1 MQFYNNKKEPINFSI
16 GGVNYSVK
24 PGSEFN
30 LKDSVALV
38 VKNRLIS
45 YGLELTKISVQTPES
60 ETPVGESS
68 SESAPSAEEPKVE
81 EASEEET
88 KVEETPAEG
97 TSEEETKVEETPAEE
112 APKRRGRRKKE
123 EA

>member
-16 GGVNYSVK
+16 GGVNYLVK

-45 YGLELTKISVQTPES
+45 YGLELTKNSVQTPES
-60 ETPVGESS
+60 GTPVGESS
-68 SESAPSAEEPKVE
+68 SESAPST
-81 EASEEET
+81 EET
-88 KVEETPAEG
+88 KVKE
-97 TSEEETKVEETPAEE
+97 TSEETSTEE
-112 APKRRGRRKKE
+112 ASKRRGRRKKE
-123 EA
+123 DA

>member
-45 YGLELTKISVQTPES
+45 YGLELTKNSVQTPES

-68 SESAPSAEEPKVE
+68 SESAPSAEE
-81 EASEEET
+81 ET
-88 KVEETPAEG
+88 KVKE
-97 TSEEETKVEETPAEE
+97 TSEETSTEEVS
-112 APKRRGRRKKE
+112 KRRGRRKKE
-123 EA
+123 

>member
-1 MQFYNNKKEPINFSI
+1 MQFYNNRKEPINFSI

-45 YGLELTKISVQTPES
+45 YGLELTKNSVQTPES
-60 ETPVGESS
+60 GTPIGESS
-68 SESAPSAEEPKVE
+68 SESALSNEETSA
-81 EASEEET
+81 EET
-88 KVEETPAEG
+88 KVEET
-97 TSEEETKVEETPAEE
+97 SEE

-123 EA
+123 EEA

>member
-24 PGSEFN
+24 PGAEFN
-30 LKDSVALV
+30 LRDSVALV

-45 YGLELTKISVQTPES
+45 YGLELTKNSVQTPES
-60 ETPVGESS
+60 ESS
-68 SESAPSAEEPKVE
+68 SESAPSAEE
-81 EASEEET
+81 ET
-88 KVEETPAEG
+88 KVKE
-97 TSEEETKVEETPAEE
+97 TSEETSTEE

>member
-45 YGLELTKISVQTPES
+45 YGLELTKNSVQTPES

-68 SESAPSAEEPKVE
+68 SESAPSAEETK
-81 EASEEET
+81 AEET
-88 KVEETPAEG
+88 PEEETPAE
-97 TSEEETKVEETPAEE
+97 EAPEE

-123 EA
+123 E

>member
-45 YGLELTKISVQTPES
+45 YGLELTKNSVQTPES

-68 SESAPSAEEPKVE
+68 SESAPSTEEI
-81 EASEEET
+81 SEET
-88 KVEETPAEG
+88 KVEETSAEEVPA
-97 TSEEETKVEETPAEE
+97 EETKVENTSEEAPTEE